1 MKAIKK
7 RHMTAAVLAM
17 LLLAGC
23 AENPDSDIVI
33 HKDMD
38 KVISEAQ
45 QTDDSKQ
52 DVEELRQF
60 DSYTADFE
68 NEGLRVK
75 VHADAQVD
83 IPQTE
88 QLSVF
93 RVRQHE
99 FTQAEVDAV
108 RAALLGDTEVCD
120 GISFSQITKPEIEE
134 KIAHWRAQI
143 AEIGPTMEDEH
154 NRAVFE
160 EEMQQMIDDLQ
171 EQYEAA
177 PDEQQFISS
186 DGKLQNVAEMYAQNP
201 TSEYWK
207 WQNDLHGK
215 EVIELRSLDNN
226 TVFYVQNNPNYS
238 NKICYNTSPIG
249 TERYGG
255 VTVDMDS
262 LEPST
267 YPGLPENC
275 IAHGYELSGI
285 ELLQM
290 PEDSCE
296 LSRADAEAKAEALL
310 AQIGAQDF
318 ACASGD
324 KYTEIMETD
333 TYPLY
338 YRTCWIFRYYR
349 SIGGVMLDQAS
360 GMKYVEG
367 WENDSYRKQMWPGES
382 IELHISDAGI
392 VKFMWNAPLEIVET
406 VVDSSALKPFSEICD
421 TFETMMP
428 MVAASD
434 IDDST
439 IEINIDR
446 VTLTYSRISE
456 KDSFDTGLIVPV
468 WGFVGEYKDG
478 LYYGGKESARRGVQ
492 MAVNAIDGSVID
504 KNLGY

>member
-1 MKAIKK
+1 MKQI
-7 RHMTAAVLAM
+7 RRITAAAMAM
-17 LLLAGC
+17 LMLVGC
-23 AENPDSDIVI
+23 AENPDSDIVV

-45 QTDDSKQ
+45 QTDTGKQ

-68 NEGLRVK
+68 NESLRVK

-83 IPQTE
+83 IPQTDK
-88 QLSVF
+88 LSIF
-93 RVRQHE
+93 RVKQHE

-120 GISFSQITKPEIEE
+120 GILFNQITKKEIEE
-134 KIAHWRAQI
+134 KIARWRAQI
-143 AEIGPTMEDEH
+143 AEEGPQIADEE

-160 EEMQQMIDDLQ
+160 QEMQGLIDDLQ
-171 EQYEAA
+171 EQYESA
-177 PDEQQFISS
+177 PDEQQFIPS
-186 DGKLQNVAEMYAQNP
+186 DGKLQSVAEMYAQNP
-201 TSEYWK
+201 TSDYWK
-207 WQNDLHGK
+207 WQDDLHGK
-215 EVIELRSLDNN
+215 EVIELRNLDN
-226 TVFYVQNNPNYS
+226 TAVLYAQNNPNYS

-267 YPGLPENC
+267 FPGLPENC
-275 IAHGYELSGI
+275 ITHGYESADIKLQ
-285 ELLQM
+285 QM
-290 PEDSCE
+290 PGDSCE
-296 LSRADAEAKAEALL
+296 LSRAEAEAQAEALL
-310 AQIGAQDF
+310 SKIGIADF

-324 KYTEIMETD
+324 KYTEIMQTD
-333 TYPLY
+333 TDPLY

-349 SIGGVMLDQAS
+349 SIGGVLLDQAS
-360 GMKYVEG
+360 GMKYIDG
-367 WENDSYRKQMWPGES
+367 WKNNEYRKQMWPGES
-382 IELHISDAGI
+382 IELYISDAGI
-392 VKFMWNAPLEIVET
+392 VKFIWNAPLEIVET

-428 MVAASD
+428 MVAATD
-434 IDDST
+434 VDDQQ

-456 KDSFDTGLIVPV
+456 KDSFDTGLIIPV

-504 KNLGY
+504 GSLGY